1 MRLNNLARI
10 KARIG
15 LVPATKLRHSYWA
28 SSGALLILSYRLLV
42 FRSTLA
48 VLFFCSA
55 AITAAAQDSGFRT
68 EAPHAVIMDAATGE
82 ILFEKD
88 ARVLMAPASMTK
100 IMTAHMV
107 FEALKNGTVTPD
119 TEFRVS
125 EEAWRRGGVKSGS
138 STMFLKVKS
147 SVRVEDLLRGIIVHS
162 GNDACIAIAE
172 GLAGSETAFA
182 NQMTAKAR
190 EMGLESATFR
200 NATGWPHPE
209 HRISAVDLAKLS
221 KQTIEQHPEYYPLYA
236 ERSFT
241 WNGISQYNR
250 NPLLGKFTGADGIK
264 TGSTESSGYGLVGS
278 AMRGDERRIIVV
290 NGLGSKSERSDVS
303 LRLMGA
309 AFDQFKVYNLYDEGD
324 VIGKIDVFMG
334 KADSVEVKINENVL
348 AGVYR
353 GDRSK
358 INSKMIFKT
367 VTAPVAA
374 GDHIADMV
382 ISIPGRVDRTV
393 PLHAVSDVKAKSAFG
408 RAWSVLIRKI
418 RGQ

>member
-1 MRLNNLARI
+1 M
-10 KARIG
+10 
-15 LVPATKLRHSYWA
+15 
-28 SSGALLILSYRLLV
+28 
-42 FRSTLA
+42 FRSALA
-48 VLFFCSA
+48 LLFFCSA
-55 AITAAAQDSGFRT
+55 ALPAAAQDSGFKT

-88 ARVLMAPASMTK
+88 ARVPMAPASMTK

-125 EEAWRRGGVKSGS
+125 EEAWRSGGVKSGS

-147 SVRVEDLLRGIIVHS
+147 SVRVEDLLRGIIVQS

-172 GLAGSETAFA
+172 GIAGSETAFA
-182 NQMTAKAR
+182 DQMTAKAK

-209 HRISAVDLAKLS
+209 HRISAVDLAELS

-236 ERSFT
+236 EGSFT
-241 WNGISQYNR
+241 WNGISQDNR

-278 AMRGDERRIIVV
+278 AIRGDERRIIVV

-309 AFDQFKVYNLYDEGD
+309 AFDQFKVYELYDKGD
-324 VIGKIDVFMG
+324 VIGKVNVFMG
-334 KADSVEVKINENVL
+334 KADTVEVKIDENVV

-358 INSKMIFKT
+358 ISSRMTFKT
-367 VTAPVAA
+367 VTAPVVA

-382 ISIPGRVDRTV
+382 ISIPGRADRAV

-408 RAWSVLIRKI
+408 KAWTVLIRKI
-418 RGQ
+418 RG

>member
-1 MRLNNLARI
+1 VFR
-10 KARIG
+10 
-15 LVPATKLRHSYWA
+15 PAL
-28 SSGALLILSYRLLV
+28 ALLLFS
-42 FRSTLA
+42 A
-48 VLFFCSA
+48 VSF
-55 AITAAAQDSGFRT
+55 TAVAQDSGFVT
-68 EAPHAVIMDAATGE
+68 KAPHAMIMDATTGE

-88 ARVLMAPASMTK
+88 ARRPMAPASMTK

-107 FEALKNGTVTPD
+107 FDALKNGTLTPD

-125 EEAWRRGGVKSGS
+125 EEAWRRGGAKSGS
-138 STMFLKVKS
+138 STMFLDVKS
-147 SVRVEDLLRGIIVHS
+147 SVRVEDLLKGIIIQS

-172 GLAGSETAFA
+172 GMAGSETAFA
-182 NQMTAKAR
+182 DQMTAKAK
-190 EMGLESATFR
+190 EMGLENATFR

-209 HRISAVDLAKLS
+209 HRISALDLAELS
-221 KQTIEQHPEYYPLYA
+221 KQTIEDHPEYYSLYA
-236 ERSFT
+236 ERSFR
-241 WNGISQYNR
+241 WNGITQGNR

-278 AMRGDERRIIVV
+278 AVRGDVRRIIVV

-309 AFDQFKVYNLYDEGD
+309 AFDQFKVYDLYAKGD
-324 VIGKIDVFMG
+324 VIGDVDVFMG
-334 KADSVEVKINENVL
+334 KAASVKVKIDEDVI
-348 AGVYR
+348 AGLYR

-358 INSKMIFKT
+358 ISSKMTFKT

-382 ISIPGRVDRTV
+382 VSIPGRDERII
-393 PLHAVSDVKAKSAFG
+393 PLHAMSDVKAKSALSK
-408 RAWSVLIRKI
+408 AWTVLIRKI

>member
-1 MRLNNLARI
+1 MYRSAL
-10 KARIG
+10 
-15 LVPATKLRHSYWA
+15 
-28 SSGALLILSYRLLV
+28 ALLCLS
-42 FRSTLA
+42 
-48 VLFFCSA
+48 
-55 AITAAAQDSGFRT
+55 ITALPAIAQDSGFKT
-68 EAPHAVIMDAATGE
+68 VAPHAVIMDAATGE

-88 ARVLMAPASMTK
+88 ARAPMAPASMTK

-107 FEALKNGTVTPD
+107 FDALKNGTVTPD

-147 SVRVEDLLRGIIVHS
+147 SVRVEDLLRGIVIQS

-172 GLAGSETAFA
+172 GLSGSETAFA
-182 NQMTAKAR
+182 DQMTAKAQ

-221 KQTIEQHPEYYPLYA
+221 KQTIEQHPEYYSLYA

-241 WNGISQYNR
+241 WNGISQDNR

-278 AMRGDERRIIVV
+278 AIRGNDRRIIVV

-309 AFDQFKVYNLYDEGD
+309 AFDQFKVYDLYAKGD
-324 VIGKIDVFMG
+324 VIGKVDVFMG
-334 KADSVEVKINENVL
+334 KTDAVEVKIDEDVV
-348 AGVYR
+348 AGIYR

-358 INSKMIFKT
+358 ISSKMTYKT
-367 VTAPVAA
+367 ITAPIAA
-374 GDHIADMV
+374 GDHIADLV
-382 ISIPGRVDRTV
+382 LSIPGRADRSI

-408 RAWSVLIRKI
+408 RAWTVLIGKI

>member
-1 MRLNNLARI
+1 MFR
-10 KARIG
+10 
-15 LVPATKLRHSYWA
+15 PAL
-28 SSGALLILSYRLLV
+28 ALLFFLT
-42 FRSTLA
+42 FA
-48 VLFFCSA
+48 VPV
-55 AITAAAQDSGFRT
+55 AAQNSSFKT

-82 ILFEKD
+82 ILFEKN
-88 ARVLMAPASMTK
+88 AREPMAPASMTK

-107 FEALKNGTVTPD
+107 FDALKNGTITPD

-147 SVRVEDLLRGIIVHS
+147 SVRVEDLLRGIVIQS

-182 NQMTAKAR
+182 DQMTEKAK
-190 EMGLESATFR
+190 EMGLVSATFR

-221 KQTIEQHPEYYPLYA
+221 KQTIEQHPEYYALYG

-241 WNGISQYNR
+241 WNGISQGNR

-264 TGSTESSGYGLVGS
+264 TGSTEDSGYGLVGS
-278 AMRGDERRIIVV
+278 AIRGGKRRIIVV

-309 AFDQFKVYNLYDEGD
+309 AFDQFKVYDLYAKGD
-324 VIGKIDVFMG
+324 VIGKVDIFMG
-334 KADSVEVKINENVL
+334 KTETVDVKIDKNVI
-348 AGVYR
+348 AGIYR

-358 INSKMIFKT
+358 ISSKMTYKT
-367 VTAPVAA
+367 VAAPIKK
-374 GDHIADMV
+374 GDHVADMIV
-382 ISIPGRVDRTV
+382 LIPGRADRV
-393 PLHAVSDVKAKSAFG
+393 IPLHAVSDVKAKSAFG
-408 RAWSVLIRKI
+408 KAWTVLIRKI

>member
-1 MRLNNLARI
+1 MFR
-10 KARIG
+10 
-15 LVPATKLRHSYWA
+15 PALT
-28 SSGALLILSYRLLV
+28 LLFL
-42 FRSTLA
+42 
-48 VLFFCSA
+48 SA
-55 AITAAAQDSGFRT
+55 AALPAAAQNSGFQT
-68 EAPHAVIMDAATGE
+68 KAPHAVIMDAATGE
-82 ILFEKD
+82 ILFEKN
-88 ARVLMAPASMTK
+88 AQLPMAPASMTK

-107 FEALKNGTVTPD
+107 FDALKNGTLTPD

-138 STMFLKVKS
+138 STMFLDVKS
-147 SVRVEDLLRGIIVHS
+147 SVRVEDLLKGIIIQS

-172 GLAGSETAFA
+172 GMAGSETAFA
-182 NQMTAKAR
+182 DQMTAKAK

-209 HRISAVDLAKLS
+209 HRISAIDLAKLS
-221 KQTIEQHPEYYPLYA
+221 KQTIIEHPEYYSLYA
-236 ERSFT
+236 ESSFT
-241 WNGISQYNR
+241 WNGIKQGNR

-278 AMRGDERRIIVV
+278 AIRGGKRRIIVV
-290 NGLGSKSERSDVS
+290 NGLSSKSERSDVS

-309 AFDQFKVYNLYDEGD
+309 AFDQFKVYDLYAKGD
-324 VIGKIDVFMG
+324 VIGEVDVFMG
-334 KADSVEVKINENVL
+334 KAESVKVKIDEDVITGL
-348 AGVYR
+348 YR

-358 INSKMIFKT
+358 ISSKMTFKA
-367 VTAPVAA
+367 VTAPITA

-382 ISIPGRVDRTV
+382 VSIPGRDKRVI

-408 RAWSVLIRKI
+408 KAWTVLIQKI

>member
-1 MRLNNLARI
+1 MYR
-10 KARIG
+10 
-15 LVPATKLRHSYWA
+15 PAL
-28 SSGALLILSYRLLV
+28 ALLFLSL
-42 FRSTLA
+42 
-48 VLFFCSA
+48 A
-55 AITAAAQDSGFRT
+55 AIPASAQDSGFKT

-88 ARVLMAPASMTK
+88 ARQPMAPASMTK

-107 FEALKNGTVTPD
+107 FDALKNGTVTPD

-147 SVRVEDLLRGIIVHS
+147 SVRVEDLLRGIVIQS

-182 NQMTAKAR
+182 DQMTEKAQD
-190 EMGLESATFR
+190 MGLTSATFR

-221 KQTIEQHPEYYPLYA
+221 KQTIEQHPEYYSLYA

-241 WNGISQYNR
+241 WNGISQDNR

-264 TGSTESSGYGLVGS
+264 TGSTKSSGYGLVGS
-278 AMRGDERRIIVV
+278 AVRGDERRIIVV
-290 NGLGSKSERSDVS
+290 NGLSSKSERSDVS

-309 AFDQFKVYNLYDEGD
+309 AFSQFKVYDLYDKGD
-324 VIGKIDVFMG
+324 VIGEVDVFMG
-334 KADSVEVKINENVL
+334 KTDSVEVKIDEDIV
-348 AGVYR
+348 AGIYR

-358 INSKMIFKT
+358 ISSKMTFKP
-367 VTAPVAA
+367 VTAPVTA

-382 ISIPGRVDRTV
+382 ISIPGRANRIV

-408 RAWSVLIRKI
+408 KAWTVLINKI